1 MTDHLLVPKPENRP
15 GLSQL
20 TYRIGEYSTV
30 RQRLLSQLS
39 GLTLVGNR
47 PLERLTTRSPDDP
60 AIALLDAWAIVMDIL
75 SFYQERIINE
85 GYLLTA
91 TERRSVLELARAIG
105 YELSPGVAAGTFLAF
120 MVEDSAG
127 SAGVATVA
135 KGTQVLSLPMRQDE
149 LPQTFETSADLLAR
163 ADWNALLP
171 RPTRA
176 QRVIPTT
183 QQLYLSGTSTQ
194 LQPGDAVLLTNAA
207 DADRSTYLLRLSVVK
222 PLPDRNSTLVQWT
235 SWLPAP
241 PPKLLRD
248 PQLFAFRQKAQ
259 LFDQSIRGGVFRLGD
274 DREPWT
280 AQNAGLPNAEIVCL
294 ATTNSA
300 VFVGTSSGVFR
311 SMDDGSTW
319 EAVNNGLTLLSV
331 QMLYLGEEQTLFAGT
346 LNGGLFRSSDLGET
360 WVQLNLGGVKLVEK
374 PTGSGKFQS
383 VTTGLPNSVVRSA
396 LTYTSGT
403 PAIQNYL
410 VGTDDGIYRSTDRG
424 KKWESVIPD
433 DRAVYALIKNGS
445 RLLAGTNVGVYEV
458 NDATVLDL
466 DSRVVRALEIHGVL
480 TLAGTDVGIYY
491 SESLENSWMLSDR
504 TVGIIYALKSNGAI
518 AYAATDKGVYQSTD
532 GKIWTPINAGLTTP
546 RIVALGSRMGKVFA
560 GGRSTNVSDLEWANF
575 PLSAQE
581 IDLDAQYP
589 RILSGSW
596 AVLQTGD
603 RFAAIQVETAT
614 TVARAQ
620 ATQETKVTRIVPQQP
635 IATPNNF
642 NRRQTIVLA
651 QSEPLALAEE
661 ALTVTAQQ
669 TQIFSD
675 PLQAETIFLK
685 QFVQGLQP
693 NQLMIVSGRRIQV
706 QMQQAGGIFSADRQS
721 DLIWLRLNQGLEN
734 LQVQAL
740 AQHRGDRFAGTR
752 QGIFQFISER
762 RAWEPFNAG
771 LSNLLVQSLGSL
783 DADGLLAGTAAGLFK
798 LVDDRWHRVG
808 AELVYQ
814 NIQAI
819 AVLPSIV
826 FIGTLNGGVFRS
838 TDGGIHWTAT
848 ALANVD
854 VMALAAR
861 SQTVLAGTRSDGIFY
876 SEDDGISWR
885 QITDNRSGQGSLSST
900 GVQVT
905 RSGVSNR
912 QASDLQVGDRISVAD
927 QTRTILSLS
936 LDQLTL
942 MLDAPFRP
950 DLLPGT
956 PFTIATGLTNTTIT
970 ALAIASDGTFF
981 AGTGGSGVFR
991 SMDKGDRWTAIS
1003 ANLTDL
1009 EIRCLAIETDR
1020 SSDPILFAGTA
1031 SGGVFRSTN
1040 AGNRDPLVPVL
1051 WASVNLGLTNTDVRA
1066 IAIEA
1071 KTLLVGGIGIL
1082 ISEASSTTVEL
1093 QRGDVLQVLVPPVE
1107 VKPTDSLTDPIAY
1120 QRWLLKNRDGFV
1132 GTLDTLSSDV
1142 IATADLILL
1151 PAAKNSALVSEL
1163 VEVDV
1168 PPDDQQHPVLRLKA
1182 PLKYSYDPATVAI
1195 AANVVRAT
1203 HGETVQEVLGSGDG
1217 RATNQRFVL
1226 KKPPLTYVSVAT
1238 AAGAASSLEL
1248 RVNGILWQEAASLF
1262 SLGEQAENYA
1272 IRLEDDGTIAAIFG
1286 DGINGARLPSGV
1298 ENVTATYR
1306 SGIGLAGNMGANR
1319 LSLLKTQPLGIREV
1333 NNPLS
1338 ASGAADREPLAEAKV
1353 KAPRTVRT
1361 LDRIVSLRDFEDFT
1375 RTFAGI
1381 GKAQAIALWT
1391 GNAQIVHLTI
1401 AGAAGDAVLPESAL
1415 YQNLLAAIDAARDP
1429 VQRVQVDSYQ
1439 PLRFNLEAKL
1449 LIDPRYEVKT
1459 VIAKVRSAL
1468 LQTFS
1473 FDPRAFGQTV
1483 TAAEAIATLQPIE
1496 GMIAVDLDALYRLS
1510 SSKTLEQILPADRAR
1525 WNEAIAQIDPA
1536 QLLLINPDGIRLTP
1550 VLTL

>member
-1 MTDHLLVPKPENRP
+1 MPDHPVPKPENRP

-20 TYRIGEYSTV
+20 TYRIGEYATV
-30 RQRLLSQLS
+30 RQRLLSKLS
-39 GLTLVGNR
+39 GVTLSGNR
-47 PLERLTTRSPDDP
+47 PLERLTTRSLDDP

-120 MVEDSAG
+120 TVEDSAG

-135 KGTQVLSLPMRQDE
+135 RGTQVLSLPMRQDE

-171 RPTRA
+171 RPTRT

-222 PLPDRNSTLVQWT
+222 PLPDHNSTLVQWT
-235 SWLPAP
+235 SWLPMP

-259 LFDQSIRGGVFRLGD
+259 LFDQSIRGGVFRLND

-294 ATTNSA
+294 ATTASA
-300 VFVGTSSGVFR
+300 VFVGTASSGVFR

-331 QMLYLGEEQTLFAGT
+331 QMLYLGEGQTLFAGT

-360 WVQLNLGGVKLVEK
+360 WVQLNLGGVELVEK
-374 PTGSGKFQS
+374 PAGSGKFQP

-396 LTYTSGT
+396 LTYASGT
-403 PAIQNYL
+403 PTIQNYL

-424 KKWESVIPD
+424 KKWGSAIPN
-433 DRAVYALIKNGS
+433 DRAVYALIQNGS
-445 RLLAGTNVGVYEV
+445 RLLAGTNAGVYEV
-458 NDATVLDL
+458 DNATVLGL
-466 DSRVVRALEIHGVL
+466 DSRIVRALEIHGIL
-480 TLAGTDVGIYY
+480 TLAGTDAGIYY
-491 SESLENSWMLSDR
+491 SEDLGANWVLSDR
-504 TVGIIYALKSNGAI
+504 TTGTTYALKSNGAI
-518 AYAATDKGVYQSTD
+518 AYAATDKGVYHSTD
-532 GKIWTPINAGLTTP
+532 GKTWTPINSGLTTP
-546 RIVALGSRMGKVFA
+546 RIVALGSRTGEIFA
-560 GGRSTNVSDLEWANF
+560 GGRSTSVSDPEWTNF
-575 PLSAQE
+575 SLSVQE

-603 RFAAIQVETAT
+603 RFAAIQVETAA

-620 ATQETKVTRIVPQQP
+620 ATQETKVTRIIPRQP

-721 DLIWLRLNQGLEN
+721 DLIWTRLNQGLEN

-740 AQHRGDRFAGTR
+740 ARHRGDRFAGTR
-752 QGIFQFISER
+752 QGVFRFTAER
-762 RAWEPFNAG
+762 QTWEPLNTG
-771 LSNLLVQSLGSL
+771 LSNLFVQALGSL
-783 DADGLLAGTAAGLFK
+783 ETDGLLAGTAEGLFK
-798 LVDDRWHRVG
+798 LMDDRWHRLG
-808 AELVYQ
+808 TELVYQ

-819 AVLPSIV
+819 AVLPSV
-826 FIGTLNGGVFRS
+826 SFIGTLNGGVFRS
-838 TDGGIHWTAT
+838 TDGGIHWAAT

-854 VMALAAR
+854 VLALAAR
-861 SQTVLAGTRSDGIFY
+861 SQTVLAGTRSSGIFY

-885 QITDNRSGQGSLSST
+885 QITDSRLGQGSLSST

-905 RSGVSNR
+905 RSGIGDR
-912 QASDLQVGDRISVAD
+912 QASDRQPGDLVSVAD
-927 QTRTILSLS
+927 QTRTILSLTAS
-936 LDQLTL
+936 GFT
-942 MLDAPFRP
+942 LDAPFRP
-950 DLLPGT
+950 DLSPGT

-970 ALAIASDGTFF
+970 ALAIAPDGTFF

-991 SMDKGDRWTAIS
+991 SIDKGDRWTAIS

-1009 EIRCLAIETDR
+1009 EIRCLAIASERR
-1020 SSDPILFAGTA
+1020 SAPILLAGTA

-1040 AGNRDPLVPVL
+1040 AGDL
-1051 WASVNLGLTNTDVRA
+1051 WAPVNLGLTNTDVRA

-1071 KTLLVGGIGIL
+1071 ETLLVGGIGIL
-1082 ISEASSTTVEL
+1082 ISEASFTTVEL
-1093 QRGDVLQVLVPPVE
+1093 QRGDLLQVLVPPME
-1107 VKPTDSLTDPIAY
+1107 VKPPDSPNDTIAY
-1120 QRWLLKNRDGFV
+1120 QRWLLKDRDGFI
-1132 GTLDTLSSDV
+1132 GTLDTLISDS

-1151 PAAKNSALVSEL
+1151 PAAKNSELVSEL
-1163 VEVDV
+1163 VEVAV

-1203 HGETVQEVLGSGDG
+1203 HGETVKEVLGSGDG
-1217 RATNQRFVL
+1217 MATNQRFVL
-1226 KKPPLTYVSVAT
+1226 KKPPLTYVSAAT
-1238 AAGAASSLEL
+1238 ATGTASSLEL

-1262 SLGEQAENYA
+1262 PLGGQAENYVV
-1272 IRLEDDGTIAAIFG
+1272 RVEDDGSTSVIFG
-1286 DGINGARLPSGV
+1286 NGINGARLPSGV

-1333 NNPLS
+1333 NNPLP
-1338 ASGAADREPLAEAKV
+1338 ASGAADREHLAEAKV
-1353 KAPRTVRT
+1353 KAPCTVRT

-1401 AGAAGDAVLPESAL
+1401 AGAAGDAVLPESSL

-1449 LIDPRYEVKT
+1449 LLDPRYEVKT

-1473 FDPRAFGQTV
+1473 FDQRAFGQTV

-1496 GMIAVDLDALYRLS
+1496 GMIAVDLDALYRLG